1 MSDQPE
7 LPSRADAGRAG
18 DSTAELPTRGELP
31 SQPGA
36 GAGPEPGPAAGG
48 PVPAEAPSQAERIR
62 AATAAGGLQ
71 ALPDG
76 FGDAQGDWQT
86 VQADEPFRR
95 LYLDWRQAAR
105 ITPEIVRRHHDLL
118 RGFWKDVILRMQT
131 GAAGGQIARRYGGR
145 YASPEMVKSYP
156 GELEQ
161 ALQRLADAEGIRS
174 AAEELSAR
182 RLAQVRE
189 RLDPLVR
196 QSLLDGALS
205 NDEAEALVDEGTRQ
219 GLSREETAQL
229 VLATL
234 RERGF
239 TPADRV
245 TSASPVDQLVGTR
258 WASAEVQRSPRARN
272 AFKFQDTAVYTLAEL
287 TAACARYPGEAKG
300 YVYDGYLERW
310 LAGDL
315 GLGTLAARVKRIPR
329 EHPGRRDR
337 GLVVFVRAVLEQSG
351 IDASPRMAAEPATL
365 DLGELAQGRG
375 AMGRVAL
382 REQGG
387 RPAWGTVTATP
398 ELPGLRFP
406 GEFEGDATLDLQ
418 LDTGW
423 LAPGPYAVTLRIQAE
438 GAAAPLQIAVRFEV
452 LPLTV
457 HVEPSALRLSA
468 RFGGRVEER
477 VALRVSPADGV
488 LLGTAALAEGV
499 PGVAVQGQLGGQQDL
514 SLALDGAALRA
525 GSRRSTELVLSTNA
539 GEVRVPVNVEV
550 GFDGVRAVLWGLGGA
565 VAGGGTMLLLRV
577 MLESAIGDSR
587 WILSLDQVEGLYG
600 VAVLVF
606 LLLAGAVFL
615 AGWILREATGTAAA
629 PQA

>member
-1 MSDQPE
+1 MLDQPE
-7 LPSRADAGRAG
+7 LPSRADAGRGGA
-18 DSTAELPTRGELP
+18 STAELPTRGELP

-36 GAGPEPGPAAGG
+36 GAGPEPGPPASG
-48 PVPAEAPSQAERIR
+48 PAPAEASSREERIR

-71 ALPDG
+71 ALPAG

-86 VQADEPFRR
+86 VHADEPFGR
-95 LYLDWRQAAR
+95 LYLDWRQADR
-105 ITPEIVRRHHDLL
+105 ITPEMVRRHHELL

-131 GAAGGQIARRYGGR
+131 GAAGAQIARRYGGR

-161 ALQRLADAEGIRS
+161 ALHRLADAEGIRS

-182 RLAQVRE
+182 RLAQARE

-205 NDEAEALVDEGTRQ
+205 SDEAEALVDEGTRQ

-245 TSASPVDQLVGTR
+245 ASSSPVDQLVGTH
-258 WASAEVQRSPRARN
+258 WASAEVQRAPRARN
-272 AFKFQDTAVYTLAEL
+272 AFKFQNTAVYTLAEL
-287 TAACARYPGEAKG
+287 TAACARYPGEATG
-300 YVYDGYLERW
+300 YLYDGYLERW

-329 EHPGRRDR
+329 EHPRRRDR

-365 DLGELAQGRG
+365 ELGELAQGRG
-375 AMGRVAL
+375 AMGRIAL

-387 RPAWGTVTATP
+387 RPAWGTITATP
-398 ELPGLRFP
+398 ELAGLRFP
-406 GEFEGDATLDLQ
+406 GEFEGDCTLDLQ

-423 LAPGPYAVTLRIQAE
+423 LVPGPYAVTLRVQAE
-438 GAAAPLQIAVRFEV
+438 GAAAPLLVAVRFTV
-452 LPLTV
+452 IPLTV
-457 HVEPSALRLSA
+457 QVEPSALRLSA
-468 RFGGRVEER
+468 RFGGRTEER

-514 SLALDGAALRA
+514 SLALDGTALRA

-550 GFDGVRAVLWGLGGA
+550 GFDRVRAVLWGVGGA
-565 VAGGGTMLLLRV
+565 AAGGGMMAMMRMLV
-577 MLESAIGDSR
+577 EGATGDSR
-587 WILSLDQVEGLYG
+587 WILSLDHVEGMYG
-600 VAVLVF
+600 AAVLVF

-615 AGWILREATGTAAA
+615 AGWILREAGAAAA